1 MVYRCSICNT
11 VYPSD
16 TYAYRCECGGLFD
29 VEYEHSTDLSVS
41 ESWSL
46 WRYRSVLPP
55 FPDEL
60 VDAIS
65 MGEGATP
72 LMALGATVKGKGEYY
87 MPTLSFKDRGAVM
100 LALHMASIGVK
111 RCAIDSSGNGATAV
125 AAYSARAG
133 IACDVFVPA
142 HTSEKKVAQIEAY
155 GAKVHLI
162 EGPREASGA
171 AVKAFVEEHG
181 VYYAS
186 HIYNPLFFEG
196 TKTYLFE
203 IREQM
208 GGNLPDILLIPV
220 GNGTL
225 LTGVALALGEMAIS
239 SPPLLVAVQASA
251 CAPLA
256 AAFNERGASHWT
268 TTLAEGIAIAEPAR
282 MHLLLSLMREFNGIF
297 VEVNE
302 SEIRQAHE
310 ELAHRGVFIELTSAA
325 NWAGYVKLI
334 RENPQLKEKTA
345 VLPLCGA
352 GLKSLGSFS

>member
-1 MVYRCSICNT
+1 MVYRCSTCNT

-29 VEYEHSTDLSVS
+29 VEYEPAPELSVH
-41 ESWSL
+41 EPWSL

-55 FPDEL
+55 FPDDL
-60 VDAIS
+60 IDAIS

-72 LMALGATVKGKGEYY
+72 LISLGERVKGKGEYY

-100 LALHMASIGVK
+100 LALHMASIGVT

-133 IACDVFVPA
+133 ISCDVFVPSN
-142 HTSEKKVAQIEAY
+142 TSVKKIAMIEAY
-155 GAKVHLI
+155 GASVHLI
-162 EGPREASGA
+162 DGPREASGA
-171 AVKAFVEEHG
+171 AVKAFVEESG
-181 VYYAS
+181 AYYAS

-196 TKTYLFE
+196 TKTYLYE

-208 GGNLPDILLIPV
+208 GGTLPEILIIPV

-225 LTGVALALGEMAIS
+225 LTGVARALREMAVTA
-239 SPPLLVAVQASA
+239 PPLIVGVQAAA

-256 AAFNERGASHWT
+256 AAFNDREASSWSS
-268 TTLAEGIAIAEPAR
+268 TLAEGIAIAEPAR
-282 MHLLLSLMREFNGIF
+282 KELLLSLMSDFDGLF
-297 VEVNE
+297 VEVDENE
-302 SEIRQAHE
+302 ILQAYE
-310 ELAHRGVFIELTSAA
+310 ELARRGVFIELTSAA
-325 NWAGYVKLI
+325 NWAGYVKLVN
-334 RENPQLKEKTA
+334 EYPELKGKTT
-345 VLPLCGA
+345 VLPLCGT

>member
-1 MVYRCSICNT
+1 M
-11 VYPSD
+11 D

-29 VEYEHSTDLSVS
+29 VEYEPAADLSLH
-41 ESWSL
+41 EPWSL

-55 FPDEL
+55 FPGEL
-60 VDAIS
+60 IDAIS

-72 LMALGATVKGKGEYY
+72 LVSLGETVKGKGEYY

-100 LALHMASIGVK
+100 LALHMASIGVT

-133 IACDVFVPA
+133 ITCDVFVPS
-142 HTSEKKVAQIEAY
+142 HTSARKVDQIEAY
-155 GAKVHLI
+155 GATVHRI
-162 EGPREASGA
+162 NGPREASGA
-171 AVKAFVEEHG
+171 AVKEFVQESG
-181 VYYAS
+181 AYYAS

-196 TKTYLFE
+196 TKTYLYE

-208 GGNLPDILLIPV
+208 RGELPEILIIPV

-225 LTGVALALGEMAIS
+225 LTGVARALQEMDIAV
-239 SPPLLVAVQASA
+239 PPLIVAVQASA

-256 AAFNERGASHWT
+256 AAFNIGESASWSS
-268 TTLAEGIAIAEPAR
+268 TLAEGIAIAEPAR
-282 MHLLLSLMREFNGIF
+282 KELLLSLMRELNGMFI
-297 VEVNE
+297 EVNE
-302 SEIRQAHE
+302 REILKAHE

-325 NWAGYVKLI
+325 NWAGYRKLI
-334 RENPQLKEKTA
+334 EEYPQFKGKTA

-352 GLKSLGSFS
+352 GLKSLG